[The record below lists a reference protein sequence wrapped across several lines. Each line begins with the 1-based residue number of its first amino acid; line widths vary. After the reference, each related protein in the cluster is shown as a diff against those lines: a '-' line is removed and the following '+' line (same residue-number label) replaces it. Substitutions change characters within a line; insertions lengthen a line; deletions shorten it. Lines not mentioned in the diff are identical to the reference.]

1 MLKKFLLKILIF
13 LLILSCNKDDPYS
26 GSHFSPPKWIQ
37 GEWRGMIEYPHFN
50 ELNIF
55 TFTKNNFIQDING
68 AIIDY
73 NERINW
79 VSEKYFTPSEEISSS
94 DYNINLRAIV
104 YTEVYYFNKLS
115 DSKIE
120 LIFEKG
126 DNDDWNNREA
136 HSCQLNKIN

>member
-1 MLKKFLLKILIF
+1 
-13 LLILSCNKDDPYS
+13 
-26 GSHFSPPKWIQ
+26 
-37 GEWRGMIEYPHFN
+37 MIEYPHFN

-55 TFTKNNFIQDING
+55 TFTKNNFIRDVNG

-104 YTEVYYFNKLS
+104 YTEIYYFNKLS

-120 LIFEKG
+120 LTFEKG
-126 DNDDWNNREA
+126 DNDDWNNREV